1 MSPSLDVLLPH
12 YRRELD
18 EAIVRLAPAG
28 APSCPPGEALLWA
41 EAGEADGWLT
51 SEQAM
56 ELRRLA
62 GRLRFYESRALS
74 TQHPAPST

>member
-18 EAIVRLAPAG
+18 EVVTRLSAAG
-28 APSCPPGEALLWA
+28 IPPCLPGEETLWA
-41 EAGEADGWLT
+41 EAGEGSGWLT
-51 SEQAM
+51 AEQAM

-62 GRLRFYESRALS
+62 ARVRFYEGRVKGDG
-74 TQHPAPST
+74 